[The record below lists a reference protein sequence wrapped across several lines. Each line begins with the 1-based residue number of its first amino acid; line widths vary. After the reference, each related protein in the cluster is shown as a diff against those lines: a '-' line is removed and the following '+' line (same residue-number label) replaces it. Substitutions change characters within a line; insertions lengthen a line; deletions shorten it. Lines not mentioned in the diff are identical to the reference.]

1 VTLDPQARAY
11 LDAGRDAPAA
21 WEQPLDVLRRGSLLA
36 APINF
41 GPADD
46 VASVEDMDAG
56 GVPARV
62 YRPHDA
68 TGAALVF
75 FHGGGWVVCDL
86 ETHDPLCR
94 TLAARSGCTIVA
106 VDYRRAPEHRFP
118 AAVDDAWTATR
129 WVAANAAE
137 LGCDPARIGVGG
149 DSAGGNLAAVVA
161 RRARDSG
168 PALAFQLLVYP
179 VTDHRFDTA
188 SYEALAEGYG
198 LTRETMQWYWDQ
210 YLARPE
216 DGDDPDA
223 SPLRA
228 DDLRGVAP
236 ALVVVAGY
244 DPLCDEGVAYA
255 ERLAD
260 AGVPT
265 SFVRYDGL
273 IHGFIRMPGVI
284 EAAGAALDETAAALR
299 EALAST
305 S

>member
-1 VTLDPQARAY
+1 VTLDPQARAF
-11 LDAGRDAPAA
+11 LDAGRDAPSVY
-21 WEQPLDVLRRGSLLA
+21 EQPLDVLRAASLA
-36 APINF
+36 GAPVNF

-46 VASVEDMDAG
+46 IASVADLDAD
-56 GVPARV
+56 GVPVRV
-62 YRPHDA
+62 YRPHGA
-68 TGAALVF
+68 TGGALVF

-129 WVAANAAE
+129 WVAAHAEE

-161 RRARDSG
+161 RRARDRG
-168 PALAFQLLVYP
+168 LPLAFQLLAYP

-188 SYEALAEGYG
+188 SYDALAEGYG
-198 LTRETMQWYWDQ
+198 LTRETMRWYWDQ
-210 YLARPE
+210 YLARAE

-236 ALVVVAGY
+236 ALVLVAGY

-265 SFVRYDGL
+265 RLVRYEGL

-284 EAAGAALDETAAALR
+284 DAAGAALDETAAALR
-299 EALAST
+299 EALGST

>member
-1 VTLDPQARAY
+1 VSLDPQARAY

-46 VASVEDMDAG
+46 VASVEDVDAA

-106 VDYRRAPEHRFP
+106 VDYRLAPEHRFP
-118 AAVDDAWTATR
+118 AAADDAWTATR
-129 WVAANAAE
+129 WVAANIEA

-161 RRARDSG
+161 RRARDSRL
-168 PALAFQLLVYP
+168 PLAFQLLIYP

-188 SYEALAEGYG
+188 SYETLAEGYG

-236 ALVVVAGY
+236 ALVLVAGY

-265 SFVRYDGL
+265 SLVRYDAL

-284 EAAGAALDETAAALR
+284 DAAGAALDETAAALR